1 MLQERGAPTVPAV
14 RVPSVY
20 RDPLTWAIAA
30 VVFGGYATI
39 SLFRLLQLSPSSWD
53 LGIFTE
59 YVKQFAHF
67 HAPIVNI
74 RGAGTNLYGDH
85 FSPAVA
91 VLAPFFR
98 VFPSPA
104 TLLVAQAAL
113 IAASIFPISQA
124 ARSRLGPGAARAI
137 AIAYGFSWGLQ
148 QMINFDFHEIALAVP
163 LLAFSLSAVVQGRV
177 RAAVC
182 WALPLVFVKEDQGFT
197 VAALGLYLL
206 ISGLRTADADRGR
219 LRAGQFLM
227 IWGMAWSFLA
237 IAIIIPHFNA
247 SHTYYYWGDG
257 GAFAPGGHPSVLAL
271 FRQFFHAWPE
281 KLQTLVLLF
290 LPTAFVALRSPM
302 SLIVVPSLG
311 LRFESTN
318 SAYWGTAWH
327 YNATVMPILFVA
339 AVDAL
344 ARIRAAIETDST
356 GVVRGAD
363 VARGAGTALGA
374 GVAVGGAG
382 AADSAANGAA
392 NGAAAEDL
400 VLVTD
405 GAIAADGAA
414 VADGSRE
421 RWGAWAS
428 GRQGWWRAAMAGAQ
442 RYGAAMMLAVTV
454 PLAFQYP
461 LSNLWSGQ
469 TYKISP
475 HVAADNA
482 AMAKVPDGTTV
493 LTTLNMLAPLAA
505 RTDTYWIG
513 NHGNPEADYI
523 VFDGPDSGYSPAIAN
538 VPQFI
543 AGLYPGHA
551 YTQIFSDDNVYVF
564 RRSAS

>member
-1 MLQERGAPTVPAV
+1 MLQEQEAPTSPEV
-14 RVPSVY
+14 RAPSVY

-30 VVFGGYATI
+30 VVFGAYSVV
-39 SLFRLLQLSPSSWD
+39 SLFRLLQLNPSSWD

-74 RGAGTNLYGDH
+74 RGAGTNLFGDH

-91 VLAPFFR
+91 ILAPFFR

-113 IAASIFPISQA
+113 IAVSVFPVSQA
-124 ARSRLGPGAARAI
+124 ARSRIGPGPARAI

-163 LLAFSLSAVVQGRV
+163 LLAFSLSAVVQGRI

-206 ISGLRTADADRGR
+206 LSGLRISPDADRGR
-219 LRAGQFLM
+219 IRAGQFLL

-237 IAIIIPHFNA
+237 IVVIIPHFNA
-247 SHTYYYWGDG
+247 SHSYYYWGDG

-302 SLIVVPSLG
+302 SLIAVPSLA

-318 SAYWGTAWH
+318 SAYWGTDWH

-344 ARIRAAIETDST
+344 ARIRAAIE
-356 GVVRGAD
+356 AD
-363 VARGAGTALGA
+363 TA
-374 GVAVGGAG
+374 AG
-382 AADSAANGAA
+382 A
-392 NGAAAEDL
+392 
-400 VLVTD
+400 VTD
-405 GAIAADGAA
+405 GATPQ
-414 VADGSRE
+414 SPKETPQSTRE
-421 RWGAWAS
+421 TPQSPREAPRSLRATPQTMETPQSTREGWGVWAS
-428 GRQGWWRAAMAGAQ
+428 GRQGWWRAAMAGAH

-461 LSNLWSGQ
+461 LSNLWSSQ

-475 HVAADNA
+475 HVGADNA

-513 NHGNPEADYI
+513 NRGNPEAEYI
-523 VFDGPDSGYSPAIAN
+523 VFDGPDSGYSPAITD
-538 VPQFI
+538 VPGFI
-543 AGLYPGHA
+543 AGLYPGHT

-564 RRSAS
+564 RRSAP